1 MICSFPL
8 YFFRTQIFRRQSAG
22 QNAESGAPEYAEE
35 DRDVS
40 QFLPIAGPS
49 SGRGHVGHGKGTHRL
64 LFVNHW

>member
-49 SGRGHVGHGKGTHRL
+49 SGR
-64 LFVNHW
+64 